1 MKGAISGSSES
12 TVADAKTDLSIIL
25 ETVLMPQRGR
35 PTKTGLGTY
44 LATDDVSWQGFIQA
58 FRRTV
63 VDLKSIRLLT
73 VLSKPGIF
81 QSIRSSYMGI
91 LWHDLSIDLVAAC
104 LRQREFIKRITGSEC
119 SGLDTPFA
127 LFKANTRYHKFLL
140 LLNRKNQ
147 SNKKKTNLVPTLDI
161 DLCWHTHQLFPVAY
175 RQWCTDQLGTTV
187 NHDDTIGRGDLAV
200 GLRQTSL
207 AWYDA
212 YRESY
217 TTDDL
222 RQTYFTTGR
231 KIAGVL
237 FPPYGLY
244 MLKKARKLD
253 QARLG
258 NIRPIFVHFV
268 LMVVV
273 GAGPTGPSPAGIRSD
288 HEAYPYMYM
297 YPYWTMFPLGWG
309 VYPAACA
316 SGLAGIGG
324 WGPGLGACG
333 K

>member
-1 MKGAISGSSES
+1 VKGAISGANES

-25 ETVLMPQRGR
+25 ETVLRPQRSR
-35 PTKTGLGTY
+35 PTKTSLGMY
-44 LATDDVSWQGFIQA
+44 LATDDASWQGFIQA

-63 VDLKSIRLLT
+63 ADLKSIRLLK
-73 VLSKPGIF
+73 VLSRPGIF

-91 LWHDLSIDLVAAC
+91 LWNDLSIDLVAAC
-104 LRQREFIKRITGSEC
+104 LRQREFVKRITGDEC

-147 SNKKKTNLVPTLDI
+147 SNKKKINLVPTLDI
-161 DLCWHTHQLFPVAY
+161 DLCWHTHQLFPVPY
-175 RQWCTDQLGTTV
+175 RQWCIDHLGTTV
-187 NHDDTIGRGDLAV
+187 NHDDTIGSGDLAV

-207 AWYDA
+207 AWFDA

-222 RQTYFTTGR
+222 RQNYITTGR

-258 NIRPIFVHFV
+258 IIRLFPLLLI
-268 LMVVV
+268 VVV
-273 GAGPTGPSPAGIRSD
+273 GTGPSPANIRSD
-288 HEAYPYMYM
+288 EAAYPYMYM
-297 YPYWTMFPLGWG
+297 YPYWTIFPLGWG
-309 VYPAACA
+309 AYPAACA

-324 WGPGLGACG
+324 WGPGVGACG